1 MALVVVLAG
10 VLAGR
15 PRPRR
20 WLAGLWHHWRHHL
33 PSGELARAMAI
44 YLLSGT
50 AGMASCLP
58 GGSA

>member
-1 MALVVVLAG
+1 MSSPWLLAMALVVVLAG

-33 PSGELARAMAI
+33 PSGELARAMVPA
-44 YLLSGT
+44 
-50 AGMASCLP
+50 A
-58 GGSA
+58 

>member
-33 PSGELARAMAI
+33 PSGELARAMVPA
-44 YLLSGT
+44 
-50 AGMASCLP
+50 A
-58 GGSA
+58 